1 MVVALV
7 KIVLAMGTKRMADHN
22 AIIKHLPCVEV
33 GVEERAIC
41 EAVRW

>member
-1 MVVALV
+1 
-7 KIVLAMGTKRMADHN
+7 MGTKRMADHN

-41 EAVRW
+41 